1 MTASSSAG
9 ARLAVDIGGTFTD
22 VALEIG
28 DRLVT
33 TKVLTTPAAPEEG
46 VLTGIAKVIGQAGIA
61 PSEVSIIIHGTTLA
75 TNALIE
81 RKGAKTALLTTE
93 GFRDSVEMAYENRF
107 EQYDIN
113 IDRPKPL
120 VPRHMRLPVR
130 ERLNVKGEALI
141 ALDEQSVR
149 DLIPVLQREGVES
162 IAIGFIHAYAN
173 PAHEQRTA
181 EILRAALPDLS
192 YTLSSEVCPEVRE
205 YERQSTTCANAY
217 VQPLMAS
224 YLARLKAQLH
234 DLGYGCPFFMITSG
248 GGLTA
253 LETAM
258 KFPIRLVESGP
269 AGGAILA
276 SRIAAECGLDE
287 VVSYDMGGTTAKLCL
302 IDKAQP
308 LASRTFEVDRV
319 YRFMKGSGLPIRIP
333 VIEMVEIG
341 AGGGSI
347 AHVDTMKRITV
358 GPESAGSVPG
368 PACYGRGGTFPT
380 ITDANL
386 ILGKLRAEGFAQGRF
401 TLDTAMALDAMTAHV
416 QIPLDLSSTQWA
428 AAGVCEVG
436 EEAMANAARVH
447 AAERGKTLAHFHLLA
462 SGGAAPLHAVR
473 IAEKLGISRVI
484 IPAMAGVGSAV
495 GFLGAPV
502 SYEIAR
508 SVLCPL
514 DALAGGALGDD
525 LDRMTDEARRV
536 VAPALG
542 KNDTIRTDTRAELRY
557 QGQGHAIQVPL
568 PSRLDTKAE
577 IAALQTAFE
586 ERYRAIYN
594 VIMPDMRVEL
604 VSLSLTASGP
614 DGGRVVVPLHPS
626 GTSQATDV
634 VQVFDPASGGPV
646 PHQLFQRAGQGPGAA
661 LHGPCLVQ
669 EQQTTT
675 HIPRG
680 WSACVHEAGHLM
692 LERLEQVT

>member
-1 MTASSSAG
+1 MN
-9 ARLAVDIGGTFTD
+9 RLSVDIGGTFTD
-22 VALEIG
+22 VVLDQCG
-28 DRLVT
+28 QLSSH
-33 TKVLTTPAAPEEG
+33 KVLTTPASPEIGAMRG
-46 VLTGIAKVIGQAGIA
+46 VSELLASAGLSLGAVDMI
-61 PSEVSIIIHGTTLA
+61 VHGTTLA

-81 RKGAKTALLTTE
+81 RRGARTVFVTTA
-93 GFRDSVEMAYENRF
+93 GFRDIVEMGYERRF
-107 EQYDIN
+107 DQYDL
-113 IDRPKPL
+113 DLRLPEPL
-120 VPRHMRLPVR
+120 VPRDLRFALN
-130 ERLNVKGEALI
+130 ERLDADGRVLRAP
-141 ALDEQSVR
+141 DPVDMR
-149 DLIPVLQREGVES
+149 DLARVVAAARPEAVAVGLL
-162 IAIGFIHAYAN
+162 HAYAN
-173 PAHEQRTA
+173 PAHEVA
-181 EILRAALPDLS
+181 MADALSEVLPKDVS
-192 YTLSSEVCPEVRE
+192 ICLSSEVSPEIRE
-205 YERQSTTCANAY
+205 YERFSTVCANAY
-217 VQPLMAS
+217 VRPLMQR
-224 YLARLKAQLH
+224 YLRRFDAGLRDDGFEGAFLLM
-234 DLGYGCPFFMITSG
+234 LSG
-248 GGLTA
+248 GGLTT
-253 LETAM
+253 LEQACRI
-258 KFPIRLVESGP
+258 PIRLVESGP
-269 AGGAILA
+269 AGGVALA
-276 SRIAAECGLDE
+276 ARVAQE
-287 VVSYDMGGTTAKLCL
+287 VDASQVLALDMGGTTAK
-302 IDKAQP
+302 IAFVENGKPDR
-308 LASRTFEVDRV
+308 SRHFEVARAWRDL
-319 YRFMKGSGLPIRIP
+319 KGSGLPVRVP
-333 VIEMVEIG
+333 TVELVEIG

-347 AHVDTMKRITV
+347 AQRDALGRLAV
-358 GPESAGSVPG
+358 GPRSAGAEPG

-514 DALAGGALGDD
+514 DALAGGTLGDD

>member
-1 MTASSSAG
+1 MN
-9 ARLAVDIGGTFTD
+9 RLSVDIGGTFTD
-22 VALEIG
+22 VVLDQG
-28 DRLVT
+28 GQLSSH
-33 TKVLTTPAAPEEG
+33 KVLTTPASPEIGAMRG
-46 VLTGIAKVIGQAGIA
+46 VSELLASAGLSLGAVDMI
-61 PSEVSIIIHGTTLA
+61 VHGTTLA

-81 RKGAKTALLTTE
+81 RRGARTVFVTTA
-93 GFRDSVEMAYENRF
+93 GFRDIVEMGYERRF
-107 EQYDIN
+107 DQYDL
-113 IDRPKPL
+113 DLRLPEPL
-120 VPRHMRLPVR
+120 VPRDLRFALN
-130 ERLNVKGEALI
+130 ERLDADGRVLRAP
-141 ALDEQSVR
+141 DPVDMR
-149 DLIPVLQREGVES
+149 DLARVVAAARPEAV
-162 IAIGFIHAYAN
+162 AIGLLHAYAN
-173 PAHEQRTA
+173 PAHEVA
-181 EILRAALPDLS
+181 MADALSEVLPEDVS
-192 YTLSSEVCPEVRE
+192 ICLSSEVSPEIRE
-205 YERQSTTCANAY
+205 YERFSTVCANAY
-217 VQPLMAS
+217 VRPLMQR
-224 YLARLKAQLH
+224 YLRRFDAGLRDDGFEGAFLLM
-234 DLGYGCPFFMITSG
+234 LSG
-248 GGLTA
+248 GGLTT
-253 LETAM
+253 LEQACRI
-258 KFPIRLVESGP
+258 PIRLVESGP
-269 AGGAILA
+269 AGGVALA
-276 SRIAAECGLDE
+276 ARVAQE
-287 VVSYDMGGTTAKLCL
+287 VDASQVLALDMGGTTAK
-302 IDKAQP
+302 IAFVENGKPDR
-308 LASRTFEVDRV
+308 SRHFEVARAWRDL
-319 YRFMKGSGLPIRIP
+319 KGSGLPVRVP
-333 VIEMVEIG
+333 TVELVEIG

-347 AHVDTMKRITV
+347 AQRDALGRLAV
-358 GPESAGSVPG
+358 GPRSAGAEPG

-614 DGGRVVVPLHPS
+614 DGGRVVAPLHPS

-634 VQVFDPASGGPV
+634 VQVFDPASGCPV